1 MISILLLGIFTW
13 LKEVVL
19 GYKQT
24 IPHPFTLYLIKWNDF
39 QLVLVVINN
48 IQIHLRSKAVN
59 QKKML
64 LVKLLKGNINS

>member
-19 GYKQT
+19 GYKHK

-48 IQIHLRSKAVN
+48 IQIHLRSKAFN

-64 LVKLLKGNINS
+64 LVKLLIGNINS